1 MMKLDFNGKTYG
13 CFGKYRYITCTEN
26 MEVKYVKNMETGQV
40 FKFSVIDLLRDKM
53 AFYEE

>member
-26 MEVKYVKNMETGQV
+26 MEVKYVKNMETGEV
-40 FKFSVIDLLRDKM
+40 FKFNVIDLLRDEM
-53 AFYEE
+53 AFHEE